1 MRHCTHTEGEKTV
14 IRIMIVD
21 DMPIFLEYLRGFIH
35 WEDYGFQICAEAS
48 NGKEA
53 YDKIEECYP
62 DVILTDITMPY
73 MGGLELAEKV
83 TAQYPDIAVI
93 LITGNNEFEYAR
105 RALKIGVCDYIVKP
119 FEKEELILSLLKLQ
133 DNMGKVIENT
143 DTARDNIHRE
153 KEKVLRKAILG
164 KEEDNIGIE
173 SKLQEAGIS
182 FTTDNYLMGCV
193 RLQMEKDNDYED
205 FLNWESI
212 LISMLS
218 DTLRVDGSFEVFRDF
233 QNNIVFVIN
242 FAGEQALK
250 SYRAYELSDF
260 PKIIARRLGME
271 CRLCIGDHCHSISEL
286 RKDYYKIMDAIA
298 DAETGKV
305 VKLFEGRKKESAEMD
320 GFYAPLYL
328 SELSEAL
335 TGKEKD
341 TFDHFWKLEWENV
354 MSYRDENLTMQLFSA
369 LIGLLMTDIVNSG
382 SSIDNVYG
390 EGARPYSELYTILDM
405 EQKVEK
411 LYWYYELWLDSAKES
426 KVSQSKTIAEKARI
440 YIQAHYMEGDL
451 SITDISEELYINQ
464 TYLRKMFKEEMG
476 MTLLEFI
483 TKYRMH
489 MAKQL
494 ILTTDYSLTQIAEKV
509 GYNDVSYFSKCFK
522 RYYKVSPKH
531 MTKKDY
537 QSFD

>member
-1 MRHCTHTEGEKTV
+1 MRDCAHTEGEKTL

-35 WEDYGFQICAEAS
+35 WEDYGFQICGEAS

-83 TAQYPDIAVI
+83 TQQYPDIAVI

-143 DTARDNIHRE
+143 DSARDNIHRE
-153 KEKVLRKAILG
+153 KERVLRKAILG
-164 KEEDNIGIE
+164 KEEGVGIE
-173 SKLQEAGIS
+173 GKLQEVGIS
-182 FTTDNYLMGCV
+182 FTTDYFLMGCV
-193 RLQMEKDNDYED
+193 RLHMEKDNDYED

-212 LISMLS
+212 LINMLS

-233 QNNIVFVIN
+233 QNNILFIIN
-242 FAGEQALK
+242 FAGEQGRK
-250 SYRAYELSDF
+250 SYRAYELLDF

-271 CRLCIGDHCHSISEL
+271 CRLCIGEHCNNFSEL

-305 VKLFEGRKKESAEMD
+305 VKLFEGKQRNDSGIEE
-320 GFYAPLYL
+320 FYMPIHL

-335 TGKEKD
+335 SNKEKD
-341 TFDHFWKLEWENV
+341 AFDKLWKKEWDNAL
-354 MSYRDENLTMQLFSA
+354 SFHNENLAMQLFSS
-369 LIGLLMTDIVNSG
+369 LIGLLMTDIVNCG

-390 EGARPYSELYTILDM
+390 EGERPYTELYMITELD
-405 EQKVEK
+405 QRIKK
-411 LYWYYELWLDSAKES
+411 LYWYYEIWLNSANES
-426 KVSQSKTIAEKARI
+426 KVSQSKTVAEKARV

-483 TKYRMH
+483 IKYRMH

-537 QSFD
+537 QSFE